1 MRRRYCFGVALA
13 VGMLLV
19 LSPALTRSSFAQ
31 AARQANA
38 KDDNRPIPRLPDGHV
53 SFEAP
58 PGEVGVWNRQ
68 DYRPMLP
75 TKLEE
80 TALRDR
86 ERAANAANDGPPG
99 LKPKFSDVP
108 FQPWSKALFLYRQT
122 HEIEPYGR
130 CKPAGGFRNMATPY
144 GTEFVQVPEQE
155 RMYIFQTGGPHSFR
169 PIYMDGRAHPK
180 DSDPSY
186 YGHSVG
192 RWENDTLIVD
202 TVGFNE
208 RGWIDAYGTP
218 TTKQLHLIE
227 KWTRLDFK
235 TLRYE
240 ITIDDPGAYTAPFT
254 TGMLMSY
261 APGREMFEYMCQDG
275 NLAGELMIGGGNT
288 KIDRTSLVVP

>member
-1 MRRRYCFGVALA
+1 MRRRYRFGVALA
-13 VGMLLV
+13 VGTLLI
-19 LSPALTRSSFAQ
+19 LSPVLTQPSFAQ
-31 AARQANA
+31 AARQPANA
-38 KDDNRPIPRLPDGHV
+38 KDENRPIPRLPDGHV

-58 PGEVGVWNRQ
+58 PGEKGVWNRQ
-68 DYRPMLP
+68 DYRPFIP
-75 TKLEE
+75 TTVEE

-86 ERAANAANDGPPG
+86 NGNNNDGPPG
-99 LKPKFSDVP
+99 LKPKASEVP
-108 FQPWSKALFLYRQT
+108 FQPWARSLFLYRQT

-169 PIYMDGRAHPK
+169 PIYMDGRTHPK

-202 TVGFNE
+202 TVGINE

-254 TGMLMSY
+254 TGMLMTY
-261 APGREMFEYMCQDG
+261 QPGREMFEFVCQDG
-275 NLAGELMIGGGNT
+275 NLGGELMIGGGNS
-288 KIDRTSLVVP
+288 KIDRSSPIVP

>member
-1 MRRRYCFGVALA
+1 MRRQHRFGAALA
-13 VGMLLV
+13 AGALLV
-19 LSPALTRSSFAQ
+19 LAPVLARPSLAQ
-31 AARQANA
+31 GGRGAAANA
-38 KDDNRPIPRLPDGHV
+38 NDNRPIPRLPDGHV

-58 PGEVGVWNRQ
+58 PGEKGVWNRQ
-68 DYRPMLP
+68 DYRPLLP
-75 TKLEE
+75 TTLAE

-86 ERAANAANDGPPG
+86 GGRANDGPAG
-99 LKPKFSDVP
+99 LKPKGSEVP
-108 FQPWSKALFLYRQT
+108 FQPWAKSLFLYRQT

-144 GTEFVQVPEQE
+144 GTEFVQVPEQQ

-169 PIYMDGRAHPK
+169 PIYMDGRSHPS

-192 RWENDTLIVD
+192 RWEGDTLVVD

-218 TTKQLHLIE
+218 TTKQLHLVE
-227 KWTRLDFK
+227 KWTRFDFK

-240 ITIDDPGAYTAPFT
+240 ITIDDPGAYTAPWT

-261 APGREMFEYMCQDG
+261 ASGREMFEFVCQDG
-275 NLAGELMIGGGNT
+275 NLAGELMIGGDGVNK
-288 KIDRTSLVVP
+288 KIDRTSSVVP

>member
-1 MRRRYCFGVALA
+1 MRRQYRFGAALA
-13 VGMLLV
+13 AGAFLV
-19 LSPALTRSSFAQ
+19 LAPMLARPSFAQ
-31 AARQANA
+31 AARAAAAA

-58 PGEVGVWNRQ
+58 PGEKGVWNRQ
-68 DYRPMLP
+68 DYRPLLP
-75 TKLEE
+75 TTLAE

-86 ERAANAANDGPPG
+86 GGRQQDDPAG
-99 LKPKFSDVP
+99 LKPKGSDVP
-108 FQPWSKALFLYRQT
+108 FQPWAKSLFLYRQT

-144 GTEFVQVPEQE
+144 GTEFVQVPDQQ

-169 PIYMDGRAHPK
+169 PIYMDGRTHPS

-192 RWENDTLIVD
+192 RWEGDTLVVD

-218 TTKQLHLIE
+218 TTKQLHLVE
-227 KWTRLDFK
+227 KWTRIDFK

-240 ITIDDPGAYTAPFT
+240 ITIDDPGAYTAPWT

-261 APGREMFEYMCQDG
+261 ASGREMFEFVCQDG
-275 NLAGELMIGGGNT
+275 NLAGELMIGGDGVNK
-288 KIDRTSLVVP
+288 KIDRTSPVAP

>member
-1 MRRRYCFGVALA
+1 MRRQRFWAVLA
-13 VGMLLV
+13 AGTLLV
-19 LSPALTRSSFAQ
+19 LAPFMANSSFAQ
-31 AARQANA
+31 AARAANT

-58 PGEVGVWNRQ
+58 PGETGVWNRQ

-75 TKLEE
+75 TNVDE

-86 ERAANAANDGPPG
+86 GGRANDGPAG
-99 LKPKFSDVP
+99 LKPKVSDVP
-108 FQPWSKALFLYRQT
+108 FQPWAKSLFLYRQT
-122 HEIEPYGR
+122 HEFEPYTR

-144 GTEFVQVPEQE
+144 GTEFVQVPEQQ

-169 PIYMDGRAHPK
+169 PIYLDGRPHPK

-192 RWENDTLIVD
+192 RWEGDSLIVD

-254 TGMLMSY
+254 TGMLMSF

-275 NLAGELMIGGGNT
+275 NLASELMIGGENA
-288 KIDRTSLVVP
+288 KVDRTSSVVP

>member
-1 MRRRYCFGVALA
+1 
-13 VGMLLV
+13 
-19 LSPALTRSSFAQ
+19 
-31 AARQANA
+31 
-38 KDDNRPIPRLPDGHV
+38 V

-58 PGEVGVWNRQ
+58 PGEKGVWNRQ
-68 DYRPMLP
+68 DYRPFIP
-75 TKLEE
+75 TNVEE

-86 ERAANAANDGPPG
+86 GSKDNDGPPG
-99 LKPKFSDVP
+99 LKPKVSEVP
-108 FQPWSKALFLYRQT
+108 FQPWAKSLFLYRQT

-144 GTEFVQVPEQE
+144 GTEFVQVPEQQ

-169 PIYMDGRAHPK
+169 PIYMDGRPHPK
-180 DSDPSY
+180 ESDPSY

-192 RWENDTLIVD
+192 RYEGDSIIVD

-218 TTKQLHLIE
+218 TTKHLHLVE

-254 TGMLMSY
+254 TGMLMTY
-261 APGREMFEYMCQDG
+261 QPGREMFEFVCQDG
-275 NLAGELMIGGGNT
+275 NLAQELMIGGGNT
-288 KIDRTSLVVP
+288 KIDRTSPIVP